1 METKIFDGKAK
12 KQDQGA
18 VALVLDVANSVER
31 VSLLVVWAL
40 GDAFQ
45 LPKEDLASS
54 LWVL

>member
-18 VALVLDVANSVER
+18 VALVLDVAKSVER